1 MLLLDVRYL
10 YDLLRPRRFGIQA
23 QGFFEWLGET
33 LGAVIG
39 FIIRAIRGA
48 VDGISGAVND
58 FLGGM
63 AKAIGMNASVFSFVL
78 LVIGLFLLYVAVRA
92 FIRRAIV
99 AGIIWGLLGLLVL
112 SWVVR

>member
-1 MLLLDVRYL
+1 MLDLFL
-10 YDLLRPRRFGIQA
+10 YDILRSNHFVIETQS
-23 QGFFEWLGET
+23 FFEWLGET

-39 FIIRAIRGA
+39 FIIRAVRGV
-48 VDGISGAVND
+48 VDGLSGAVND

-78 LVIGLFLLYVAVRA
+78 LAIGLLLLYTAIRA

-99 AGIIWGLLGLLVL
+99 AGIVWGLLGLLVL